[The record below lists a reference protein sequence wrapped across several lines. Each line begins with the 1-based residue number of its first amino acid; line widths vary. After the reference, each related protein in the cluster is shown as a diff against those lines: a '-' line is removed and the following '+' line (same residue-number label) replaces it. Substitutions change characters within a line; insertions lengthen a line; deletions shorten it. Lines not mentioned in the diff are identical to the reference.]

1 MMQKLKKWLRRLN
14 EPAFDELPKASGGS
28 AGSALVESKV
38 VPPNPPPRQQSLQ
51 QLPRDTQQGQ
61 ARADG
66 EAQQLEAAVVAP
78 PPAAQPLPGHDR
90 RSTSRSDSIP
100 EVGAVCISRPFTRS
114 AFFALQPY
122 TLVSASGVRI
132 PSHSQGTS
140 HAPPLVT

>member
-61 ARADG
+61 ARADAA
-66 EAQQLEAAVVAP
+66 AQPREAAVVAP
-78 PPAAQPLPGHDR
+78 PLPPAAQPALPGHDR

-100 EVGAVCISRPFTRS
+100 EVSTVCISRPFTRS

-122 TLVSASGVRI
+122 TLVSASGH
-132 PSHSQGTS
+132 SHSKGTS